1 MKKTG
6 LVFLLLT
13 YTCILFA
20 QGEASHWYFGNGA
33 GIVFDITT
41 GNATAVDS
49 AVNTIATTEGCSSIS
64 DANGNL
70 LFYTDGRT
78 VWDANYQIMPNANYA
93 NGTGLL
99 GDPSSTSSG
108 LIVPKPN
115 NPNQYY
121 IFTVDEPH
129 HNNAWAIPPNPGPAD
144 QDGNPLSSYQ
154 ETTNIPGS
162 VPADDDGFN
171 NGLNYSLVD
180 LTLNNGLGDIVATEK
195 NVHLITYDEN
205 DPTEVA
211 YKCAEKITAVA
222 HADGNS
228 YWLITQFK
236 DRFFSFLIQ
245 DTGVNPTPVIT
256 QIAPNITTEGYR
268 RNAIGY
274 LKASPDGTKLAI
286 CHNQNINL
294 PSVTD
299 SSPTSGGVWLYDFNP
314 NTGEVTNPLNI
325 LSNVAAYG
333 IDFSADSKKLYATHN
348 GDISQ
353 FNLEAADIPNSQV
366 ILNASSNTLM
376 GAVQLAPDG
385 RLYICNLSTNPSTL
399 DVINNPEEVGMACNY
414 VAGGITLASG
424 TAGRLGLPPFIQSF
438 LIARIQYTNTCLGD
452 DTAFSVN
459 SSDTINAITW
469 NFGDGTTSNNLNPTH
484 NYNAADTYTVS
495 TTITTDS
502 EVKTFTRSIVIS
514 TVPVANTPSNID
526 RCDTNQNGTDT
537 FDFSNKTSE
546 ALLNQDPNL
555 YSVHYFESLENAENF
570 ENEITFP
577 YTNLSNPQTI
587 YTRVENN
594 TNVSCYDI
602 STFEITLHSIPEIIQ
617 LNNVEFCDNLDN
629 TSDGIGTAN
638 LDELIPLIRGIQLQT
653 NVTFHLTQ
661 EDADDNLAALPLT
674 YTTASDEI
682 FVRIENSNNTDCYS
696 TGSFQLIINP
706 KPIAND
712 VSLIQCDEDGIPEG
726 FTTFNLNEAFD
737 AITDNNPDASIRF
750 YLSQIDSENDENAIS
765 ADAFE
770 NFFNPQ
776 IIYTRVTNT
785 NTDCVNFGTL
795 SLEVS
800 VTSSNNA
807 SISVCDDDGIED
819 GFASFNLNNT
829 DAIVLAGAPA
839 GLPVTYY
846 ETYLDALLETNAL
859 STTFT
864 NTIPYNQTIYARV
877 ENSNACYGISE
888 IELTVFE
895 LPNIETEF
903 ETLYCLK
910 TFPETIVLNAGIIND
925 LPNNYL
931 FNWSTGE
938 NTATIE
944 VNTPGTYTVNV
955 SNTNGCSKTRTITVL
970 PSNTATITNIEVT
983 DASEHNSISVFVTGE
998 GDYEYAL
1005 DDSNGPYQDANIFE
1019 NVLPGLYTIFVR
1031 DKNNCGIVDELV
1043 SVIGFP
1049 KFFTPNNDTEND
1061 FWQVKGISRQFQPN
1075 TLILI
1080 FDRYGKLLKELDPLS
1095 RGWDGTYNGAKMP
1108 TSDYWFKVQLEDGRT
1123 FTSHFTLK
1131 R

>member
-1 MKKTG
+1 MQSVSFLANAQAPNDCINAVTVCGNSSFSLDVSGIGTQELSGSNTCSSQENNSIWLEVTIANSGTLAFTLTPGSTAISEDYDFFLYGPNVSCGNIGQAIRCSTTNPAAANQGNNLTG
-6 LVFLLLT
+6 M
-13 YTCILFA
+13 
-20 QGEASHWYFGNGA
+20 
-33 GIVFDITT
+33 
-41 GNATAVDS
+41 NATETETSEGPGAAGNSFVSDLDVNAGETYFLVIDRPVGNSPFSLEWTGTATFPDNPTNPTLANPNSTTLPSINVCDNVAPFDDAITEIDFTTLTQSIINGESDVAVS
-49 AVNTIATTEGCSSIS
+49 YHTSES
-64 DANGNL
+64 DAN
-70 LFYTDGRT
+70 
-78 VWDANYQIMPNANYA
+78 
-93 NGTGLL
+93 
-99 GDPSSTSSG
+99 
-108 LIVPKPN
+108 
-115 NPNQYY
+115 
-121 IFTVDEPH
+121 
-129 HNNAWAIPPNPGPAD
+129 
-144 QDGNPLSSYQ
+144 
-154 ETTNIPGS
+154 
-162 VPADDDGFN
+162 
-171 NGLNYSLVD
+171 
-180 LTLNNGLGDIVATEK
+180 
-195 NVHLITYDEN
+195 
-205 DPTEVA
+205 
-211 YKCAEKITAVA
+211 
-222 HADGNS
+222 
-228 YWLITQFK
+228 
-236 DRFFSFLIQ
+236 
-245 DTGVNPTPVIT
+245 
-256 QIAPNITTEGYR
+256 
-268 RNAIGY
+268 
-274 LKASPDGTKLAI
+274 
-286 CHNQNINL
+286 IN
-294 PSVTD
+294 
-299 SSPTSGGVWLYDFNP
+299 
-314 NTGEVTNPLNI
+314 TNPLGNI
-325 LSNVAAYG
+325 FNSLGNNQQVFIRIENTTTGCFIINDVEINVTAFTNFNTPTTYELCDDDTDGDDQNG
-333 IDFSADSKKLYATHN
+333 ITTFDFNIKTQEITN
-348 GDISQ
+348 GVLGANYSISYH
-353 FNLEAADIPNSQV
+353 LSQV
-366 ILNASSNTLM
+366 NAEANTAAL
-376 GAVQLAPDG
+376 P
-385 RLYICNLSTNPSTL
+385 TL
-399 DVINNPEEVGMACNY
+399 
-414 VAGGITLASG
+414 
-424 TAGRLGLPPFIQSF
+424 
-438 LIARIQYTNTCLGD
+438 YTNT
-452 DTAFSVN
+452 A
-459 SSDTINAITW
+459 
-469 NFGDGTTSNNLNPTH
+469 PTP
-484 NYNAADTYTVS
+484 T
-495 TTITTDS
+495 
-502 EVKTFTRSIVIS
+502 
-514 TVPVANTPSNID
+514 
-526 RCDTNQNGTDT
+526 
-537 FDFSNKTSE
+537 
-546 ALLNQDPNL
+546 
-555 YSVHYFESLENAENF
+555 
-570 ENEITFP
+570 
-577 YTNLSNPQTI
+577 
-587 YTRVENN
+587 
-594 TNVSCYDI
+594 
-602 STFEITLHSIPEIIQ
+602 
-617 LNNVEFCDNLDN
+617 
-629 TSDGIGTAN
+629 
-638 LDELIPLIRGIQLQT
+638 
-653 NVTFHLTQ
+653 
-661 EDADDNLAALPLT
+661 
-674 YTTASDEI
+674 EI
-682 FVRIENSNNTDCYS
+682 FVRIEDLD
-696 TGSFQLIINP
+696 TGCIGYATFNIVVAA
-706 KPIAND
+706 KPVAND

-737 AITDNNPDASIRF
+737 AITDANPNASIRF
-750 YLSQIDSENDENAIS
+750 YLSQIDSENDENAIN

-776 IIYTRVTNT
+776 IIYTRVTDT

-1075 TLILI
+1075 TSILI
-1080 FDRYGKLLKELDPLS
+1080 FDRFGKLLKELDPLS
-1095 RGWDGTYNGAKMP
+1095 RGWDGTFNGAKMP

-1123 FTSHFTLK
+1123 FTSHFSLK